1 MDANFLGVPD
11 TDAIIFF
18 SFVAFAFFTAFVGV
32 VTAAAGGLMMMVG
45 LASVFPITAAIPLH
59 TVVQMGGNVSR
70 VVILWRYVLKGP
82 LVPFIIGAAIGAA
95 TGAQI
100 FVSLPT
106 AILQGFLGVFVIV
119 LTWMPAFTRVGAQ
132 GGRFSLL
139 GFAATF
145 LGVFVSATGTLIAPF
160 VAGVSPDRRIHVA
173 TFSTMMVIVHTMKL
187 IAFGFLGVALV
198 QYLPLMLAMI
208 AAATLANWVGAKV
221 LHRMKEGHFRLIFKI
236 CVTLLSLRLV
246 WLAARDA
253 GLLGGLS

>member
-1 MDANFLGVPD
+1 MESDFLGVPD
-11 TDAIIFF
+11 TNAVIFF
-18 SFVAFAFFTAFVGV
+18 GFVAFAFFTAFVGV

-45 LASVFPITAAIPLH
+45 LASVFPITAAIPIH

-70 VVILWRYVLKGP
+70 VVILWRYVLKGT
-82 LVPFIIGAAIGAA
+82 LLPFVIGAAIGAA

-106 AILQGFLGVFVIV
+106 AVLQGFLGAFVIV

-139 GFAATF
+139 GFIATF

-160 VAGVSPDRRIHVA
+160 VAGVAEDRRIHVA
-173 TFSTMMVIVHTMKL
+173 TFSTMMVIVHSMKL
-187 IAFGFLGVALV
+187 IAFGVLGVALV
-198 QYLPLMLAMI
+198 RYLPLMLSMI

-221 LHRMKEGHFRLIFKI
+221 LNRMREGHFRLIFKI
-236 CVTLLSLRLV
+236 CVTLLSLRLI
-246 WLAARDA
+246 WLAAIDA
-253 GLLGGLS
+253 GYL